1 MDLKIFTPDI
11 PSMDMHY
18 KFLNVYVEVY
28 PWDGVDGCFPLIE
41 SMQYSSTKT
50 HAWML
55 CKIAAHNITVITHK
69 KYVICVDRVICC
81 LFSLYTVNSLD
92 QFSSILQWIYC

>member
-1 MDLKIFTPDI
+1 M
-11 PSMDMHY
+11 
-18 KFLNVYVEVY
+18 
-28 PWDGVDGCFPLIE
+28 DGCFPLIE

-69 KYVICVDRVICC
+69 KNVICVDRVICC
-81 LFSLYTVNSLD
+81 LFSLYTVDSLFVLD
-92 QFSSILQWIYC
+92 QYCNRYTASA